1 MCTNVSIPGQPKG
14 SPLVSARTMDWT
26 ENLSSIVNYVPRGQ
40 RFPEQKGTGEIRWKN
55 KYGFIGVG
63 TKFPEA
69 PLLYY
74 DGMNEKGL
82 SAGALYLACTKYPD
96 PKPHTPMLYNAN
108 VVSYI
113 LGNFET
119 VQDVKAAF
127 AKITVV
133 DVAESAPEL
142 YIPFHF
148 IISDAL
154 GGHLILEYIDG
165 EMQAYDSELGVLT
178 NQPAL
183 DWHLTN
189 LSQYEQLTLEDKDNM
204 VCGQEVTG
212 SGQLGIP
219 GDPTPPS
226 RFVRAAFLRQSA
238 FQPENVQESI
248 GLARQIIQNLSV
260 PMGTVILKS
269 GEMDW
274 SQWVVI
280 RDHTRRS
287 YYFYTDFN
295 SKLFG
300 IHLNKL
306 SFRGFRQK
314 QINMEQP
321 DWCEDITKVF

>member
-1 MCTNVSIPGQPKG
+1 MCTNVSIAYRPIG

-26 ENLSSIVNYVPRGQ
+26 EKFHSIVNYVPRGQ
-40 RFPEQKGTGEIRWKN
+40 KFPEQKPTAEIRWRN

-63 TKFPEA
+63 NKYPEL
-69 PLLYY
+69 PFLYH
-74 DGMNEKGL
+74 DGLNEKGL
-82 SAGALYLACTKYPD
+82 SAAALYLACTKYPD
-96 PKPHTPMLYNAN
+96 PKPHIPMLYNAN
-108 VVSYI
+108 VVSYV
-113 LGNFET
+113 LGNFKK
-119 VQDVKAAF
+119 VQEVKTAF
-127 AKITVV
+127 SRITVV

-148 IISDAL
+148 IISDAF

-165 EMQAYDSELGVLT
+165 KLQSYDSKIGVLT

-189 LSQYEQLTLEDKDNM
+189 LSQYEQLTLEDKDNV
-204 VCGQEVTG
+204 VCEQEVTG

-226 RFVRAAFLRQSA
+226 RFVRAAFLSQSA
-238 FQPENVQESI
+238 FKRENVQESI

-269 GEMDW
+269 GRMDW

-280 RDHTRRS
+280 RDHTRCS

-295 SKLFG
+295 SKLYG
-300 IHLNKL
+300 LHLNEL
-306 SFRGFRQK
+306 SFRGRKQK
-314 QINMEQP
+314 HINIEQP
-321 DWCEDITKVF
+321 DWYEDITKVF